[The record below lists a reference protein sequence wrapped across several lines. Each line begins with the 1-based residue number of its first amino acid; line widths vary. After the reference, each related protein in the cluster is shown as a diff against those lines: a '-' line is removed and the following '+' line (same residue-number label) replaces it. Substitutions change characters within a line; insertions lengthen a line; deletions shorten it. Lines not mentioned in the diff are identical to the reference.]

1 MTQRDPALPDFP
13 SPDPRLPELF
23 VQARE
28 RSAEERQAFLDA
40 LRSGNPALAAAVE
53 ELLAFESAG
62 EARFAEAVWGLHE
75 EVASLPP
82 KIGPYRPLR
91 EIGRGGMARVFLA
104 VQEEAGFRRTVAL
117 KLLDRPVLAAESQRR
132 FGDEVRI
139 LASLEHP
146 GIARFHDGGRTAEG
160 VWFLALEYVEGEDLL
175 SFVRTR
181 NLGVRERVE
190 LFLQVLAAVDF
201 AHRRLI
207 VHRDLKPA
215 NVLVGGDGTAKLL
228 DFGIS
233 KILEPTDGDPTR
245 TEMRALTPAYASPEQ
260 LRGEPVTIATDVYSL
275 GVMLYELLT
284 GRRPAL
290 RDDHTPAD
298 RPPRDATPQTPS
310 TVVRT
315 PRPASGRASP
325 QDPAS
330 WRLLSGDLD
339 AITLKALR
347 LEPESRYRSAAE
359 LADDLQRWLRGDP
372 VEAHRGGRRYR
383 LGKFVRRHRLL
394 VSATALA
401 SVGLLAGGTVALWQA
416 RLAEHERD
424 QARRAEA
431 EARLDATSAQR
442 ITDLL
447 GRVFDAA
454 SPFDSP
460 GTLAARQIFEQ
471 GAAQIAV
478 GLAGEPELRAQ
489 LAVELGKIWL
499 RLGEAEKAAALI
511 EPAAADLERARGAA
525 DPRTAAAWSALS
537 RVRRHKGQY
546 AEARLLAERALAVQR
561 SALGSADPR
570 TLETLAVY
578 GNILRGLGD
587 LPGARRALEEA
598 VRGLEPM
605 GIRAS
610 VDLAKALGDLGLVLQ
625 RVEDWE
631 GAEEHHRRAH
641 ALLLSAFG
649 PDSPRAALSLSNL
662 AQVLDQQGRDDEA
675 RAALEEVLRVNR
687 VAFGSAGFPGES
699 VARNTLAWI
708 LLDSGAAAAA
718 KDEFRLAI
726 AAAERERGAGH
737 SDAAWPMRG
746 MGEAELKLGRPLEAH
761 AAFERALDLRTKFW
775 GRNHWEVAQSLD
787 DLAGVAARLGDRPAE
802 ESYLRESLA
811 IRRSA
816 QAPSHPGVARAIFA
830 LARFCCANGQAREG
844 SELVAEGLE
853 LARSGPTSLA
863 AEVEAANRL
872 RATCL
877 P

>member
-1 MTQRDPALPDFP
+1 MTARDPVSPDPF

-23 VQARE
+23 AQARE
-28 RSAEERQAFLDA
+28 RSGAERDAFLGA
-40 LRSGNPALAAAVE
+40 LRSEDPALASAVE
-53 ELLAFESAG
+53 ELLSVEGAG
-62 EARFAEAVWGLHE
+62 EARFAEAIWGFSE
-75 EVASLPP
+75 EATALPP
-82 KIGPYRPLR
+82 RVGAYRIER

-104 VQEEAGFRRTVAL
+104 VQEEEDFQRTVAL
-117 KLLDRPVLAAESQRR
+117 KLLDRPVLAEESQRR

-146 GIARFHDGGRTAEG
+146 GIARFYDGGRTAEG

-175 SFVRTR
+175 SFVRSR

-215 NVLVGGDGTAKLL
+215 NVLVGRDGTTKLL

-260 LRGEPVTIATDVYSL
+260 LRGEPVTIAADVYSL
-275 GVMLYELLT
+275 GVMLFELLT
-284 GRRPAL
+284 GRRPAS
-290 RDDHTPAD
+290 RDGRTPAD
-298 RPPRDATPQTPS
+298 RSPSTAPPETPS

-315 PRPASGRASP
+315 TRSASGGASTA
-325 QDPAS
+325 DPAT

-347 LEPESRYRSAAE
+347 YEPESRYRTAAE

-372 VEAHRGGRRYR
+372 VEARRGGRRYR

-394 VSATALA
+394 VSAAALA
-401 SVGLLAGGTVALWQA
+401 MVGLLAGGTLALWQA
-416 RLAEHERD
+416 RVAGRERD

-431 EARLDATSAQR
+431 EARLDAASAQR

-447 GRVFDAA
+447 GRVFEAA
-454 SPFDSP
+454 SPFERP
-460 GTLAARQIFEQ
+460 GTVATRQIFEQ

-489 LAVELGKIWL
+489 LAVELGTIWL
-499 RLGEAEKAAALI
+499 RLGDAAKAAALI
-511 EPAAADLERARGAA
+511 EPAAMDLERTRGDA
-525 DPRTAAAWSALS
+525 DPRTAGAWTALA
-537 RVRRHKGQY
+537 RVRRRNGQFT
-546 AEARLLAERALAVQR
+546 EARQLAERALAVLR
-561 SALGSADPR
+561 SAVGNTDPR

-578 GNILRGLGD
+578 GNILKAQGD
-587 LPGARRALEEA
+587 LSGARAALEEA
-598 VRGLEPM
+598 VQGLEPM
-605 GIRAS
+605 GPRAA
-610 VDLAKALGDLGLVLQ
+610 VDVAKALGDLGLVLQ
-625 RVEDWE
+625 RLEDWD
-631 GAEEHHRRAH
+631 GAERYHRRAH
-641 ALLLSAFG
+641 ALLAAAFG
-649 PDSPRAALSLSNL
+649 PDSPRAALSLVNL
-662 AQVLDQQGRDDEA
+662 ADVLDHRGRDDEA

-687 VAFGSAGFPGES
+687 VAFGPGGFPGES
-699 VARNTLAWI
+699 VVRNTLGWI

-718 KDEFRLAI
+718 KDEFGRAI

-746 MGEAELKLGRPLEAH
+746 IGEAELELARPLEAR
-761 AAFERALDLRTKFW
+761 AAFERTLDLRTRFW
-775 GRNHWEVAQSLD
+775 GRSHWEVAQSLD
-787 DLAGVAARLGDRPAE
+787 DLARVAAALGDRRAE

-811 IRRSA
+811 IRRA
-816 QAPSHPGVARAIFA
+816 VQAPSHPELARAIFA
-830 LARFCCANGQAREG
+830 LARFYCANGKLREG
-844 SELVAEGLE
+844 SGLLAEGL
-853 LARSGPTSLA
+853 ARARTAAGSLTT
-863 AEVEAANRL
+863 EVEAATAL
-872 RATCL
+872 RATCGL
-877 P
+877 